1 MLQLTFNPGLTLT
14 GFRTTQPRISCEHFF
29 SLFSASRTRAKQRG
43 ITHSL
48 LAAPIATACSQSDN
62 YSHPKL
68 CFLWKNVDDSYVC
81 GQALRP
87 ANAVTLSSVD
97 IAQTLE
103 DLLTICHL
111 SFRPLEFSTIA
122 SLTELVVAAGIEVKW
137 LYFLCFDSF
146 SL

>member
-1 MLQLTFNPGLTLT
+1 MS
-14 GFRTTQPRISCEHFF
+14 IF
-29 SLFSASRTRAKQRG
+29 SRFFSASRTRAKQRG
-43 ITHSL
+43 TTHSL
-48 LAAPIATACSQSDN
+48 LAAPNATACSQSDN

-68 CFLWKNVDDSYVC
+68 CFLWKNVDDSYAC

-87 ANAVTLSSVD
+87 ANAVTLSLVD

-111 SFRPLEFSTIA
+111 SFRPLEFSRIA